1 MLAFLGFL
9 TVALM
14 LALIIWKKLTPTVA
28 LIAAPLV
35 TGLISCGFTVTDPE
49 AAPGRI
55 DFLQN
60 AKNLGGMIVGAQ
72 GIGSVAA
79 TGVMFLF
86 SILFFGILTDAGTFR
101 PIIRGI
107 IRRMGGNP
115 VLITLGTA
123 LLAMCVHLDG
133 SGAVTFLICVPP
145 LVPLYDAMGMRRTTL
160 ATTVALAAG
169 TMNILPWGG
178 PTIRAAS
185 ALGAG
190 DPVGFFLP
198 ALPAVGV
205 GLGCV
210 LGFAAML
217 GLWEK
222 SRAGRLAPAGG
233 AYQEQELSPEQQ
245 ALLRPRLF
253 WVNIGLIVLAI
264 ASLLLSGLAPAVVF
278 MIFYVLATVI
288 NYPNVDQSK
297 ARVDAHAQ
305 SAMMMCSVLFA
316 AGCFCGIMKGS
327 GMIDAM
333 AKALVSV
340 MPDSLARFFPAIT
353 GVISM
358 PASLV
363 FDPDSFYYGVLPI
376 LGETAKGFGV
386 DPLMVGR
393 AAILGQM
400 TTGFPV
406 SPLSPATFLL
416 VGLAGVDLGEHQK
429 RTIPF
434 ALALTLIMLAV
445 AMLTGGVSL

>member
-1 MLAFLGFL
+1 M
-9 TVALM
+9 
-14 LALIIWKKLTPTVA
+14 
-28 LIAAPLV
+28 
-35 TGLISCGFTVTDPE
+35 
-49 AAPGRI
+49 
-55 DFLQN
+55 
-60 AKNLGGMIVGAQ
+60 
-72 GIGSVAA
+72 
-79 TGVMFLF
+79 
-86 SILFFGILTDAGTFR
+86 
-101 PIIRGI
+101 
-107 IRRMGGNP
+107 
-115 VLITLGTA
+115 
-123 LLAMCVHLDG
+123 
-133 SGAVTFLICVPP
+133 
-145 LVPLYDAMGMRRTTL
+145 
-160 ATTVALAAG
+160 
-169 TMNILPWGG
+169 
-178 PTIRAAS
+178 
-185 ALGAG
+185 
-190 DPVGFFLP
+190 
-198 ALPAVGV
+198 
-205 GLGCV
+205 